1 MFLLLA
7 VWSGKWLLHHILMIS
22 INMSNKSFIEI
33 HKKLL
38 MTISSRIIRWFLKLP
53 INSVSLLVLAG

>member
-33 HKKLL
+33 HKKKLL
-38 MTISSRIIRWFLKLP
+38 MTISSRIRWFLKLP